1 MNGGPIARVCFST
14 GCHHHSVAVSKRA
27 AQGQVQATHSTHH
40 ERGADRLAGK
50 RSRQGPGDP
59 GAGIG
64 RQPSPGWS
72 FPSER
77 TIYSHRSLH
86 YTTNTP
92 RAFQPKSI
100 RSLSL
105 AILNIVP
112 PPSLRF
118 QPRAP
123 QKNGREVLLG
133 CGTERRAEEGR
144 AMQLP
149 EDAEVPRKQH
159 PQPPSL
165 VSFTWVHG

>member
-112 PPSLRF
+112 PPPSGSSQGHHRRMAGKSYWDVALRGGLK
-118 QPRAP
+118 RAGQCNCQRMQRYP
-123 QKNGREVLLG
+123 GNSTHNLL
-133 CGTERRAEEGR
+133 
-144 AMQLP
+144 P
-149 EDAEVPRKQH
+149 
-159 PQPPSL
+159 
-165 VSFTWVHG
+165 